1 MSGYRFGEELA
12 DARRRN
18 GLSVQQVSDALRI
31 RPDIIRAIEMEDF
44 ARMPAKGFARNQ
56 VSAYAR
62 YLGLDSVDFTDRFL
76 ASYND
81 FERSAASLDYVVDH
95 QQPSNDRAYAT
106 ARKAQNNRDYA
117 ERQRRGHSGGRSGGS
132 RSRLQRSSGGPR
144 RETTA
149 QRRAR
154 DDTRADGRARYAT
167 PKRGGRS
174 HRSGDR
180 NIGSRGF
187 NPSGNRFPLSRLVV
201 IVIAIVLIILIIFG
215 ISRCSSGSSDSNTT
229 QTTQTTTSQNSVQV
243 TGGQESGVVLQDQ
256 DANALTTMP
265 DVKTQH
271 TQIEATVSLASG
283 DSSSLQID
291 VDGQTVV
298 YDTVTGPSE
307 EKYTATNSFVI
318 QSFNPSAVKVTAGGK
333 DYSFKTDSDGLGTIS
348 LKLVDGKIVQD

>member
-1 MSGYRFGEELA
+1 MAGYRFGEELA
-12 DARRRN
+12 NARRQN

-81 FERSAASLDYVVDH
+81 FERSAASLDYVVDY

-106 ARKAQNNRDYA
+106 ARKAQNNRDSA

-132 RSRLQRSSGGPR
+132 RPRPPRSGGPR

-154 DDTRADGRARYAT
+154 DDTRSDSRARYAT
-167 PKRGGRS
+167 PRRGGRS
-174 HRSGDR
+174 SRSGDR

-187 NPSGNRFPLSRLVV
+187 NPGGNRFPLSRLVV
-201 IVIAIVLIILIIFG
+201 IGIAIVVIILIIFG
-215 ISRCSSGSSDSNTT
+215 ISRCSSGNSDSNTA
-229 QTTQTTTSQNSVQV
+229 QTTQTTTSQNAVQV
-243 TGGQESGVVLQDQ
+243 TGGQESGTVLEDQ

-265 DVKTQH
+265 DVKTQY
-271 TQIEATVSLASG
+271 TQIEATVTLAAG
-283 DSSSLQID
+283 DSSSMQID
-291 VDGQTVV
+291 VDGKTVV

-307 EKYTATNSFVI
+307 EKYTATSTFSV
-318 QSFNPSAVKVTAGGK
+318 QSYNPSAVTVTAGGK
-333 DYSFKTDSDGLGTIS
+333 AYEFKTDSDGVGTIS
-348 LKLVDGKIVQD
+348 LKLTDGKIVQE